1 MLILLTVTSLAL
13 QSVADTSPFRALT
26 LPTPNRVRSA
36 SGAPGPDYWQ
46 QEASYTIQA
55 TLDTAAQTLRGSE
68 RIHYV
73 NHSPDSLAFVWMQ
86 VEQNLFA
93 ANSITYTLNQPP
105 LIFAG
110 GVSFDFTGKGFIG
123 GGVMEKF
130 EVAGKPLMRTPY
142 GTMMRSSWRRRL
154 RPGPPSISTSPGI
167 SRSRRT
173 AAGAWATSGHA
184 CTNSANGIRGSSST
198 TT

>member
-1 MLILLTVTSLAL
+1 MLALLTVTTLAL
-13 QSVADTSPFRALT
+13 QAQVADTSPFRALP
-26 LPTPNRVRSA
+26 LPTPSRVRSA

-55 TLDTAAQTLRGSE
+55 TLDTATQTLRGSE

-73 NHSPDSLAFVWMQ
+73 NHSPDSLAFVWIQ

-130 EVAGKPLMRTPY
+130 EAAGKPLTRTPY
-142 GTMMRSSWRRRL
+142 GTMMRVDL
-154 RPGPPSISTSPGI
+154 PAQLTPGDAICVP
-167 SRSRRT
+167 
-173 AAGAWATSGHA
+173 
-184 CTNSANGIRGSSST
+184 
-198 TT
+198 